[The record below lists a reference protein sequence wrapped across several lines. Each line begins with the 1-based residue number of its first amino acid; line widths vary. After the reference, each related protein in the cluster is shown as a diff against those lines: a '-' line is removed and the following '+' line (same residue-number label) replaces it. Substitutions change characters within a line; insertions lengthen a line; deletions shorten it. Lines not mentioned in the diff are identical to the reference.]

1 MTVHSAVAPEAQPA
15 TRVNP
20 VTAAVI
26 HGALENIAI
35 EMGHKLMRM
44 AYSSIIRESED
55 FGAALTDPEGG
66 QLCECKMSTP
76 LQSGPIPGYV
86 RGIRKELARRGE
98 SIGPGDVIMHNDP
111 YGGASHGPD
120 VAFCVPVFLDGQ
132 LVGFSVTTAHHLD
145 IGASTPGS
153 AGIVSAVDAYAEGLQ
168 FKAIKIIEDGRP
180 NRAVWQL
187 LRDNIRASDLVVGD
201 MEAQIKAAEI
211 GADRFLALVRQYGL
225 ETLMLAYQDL
235 MDYSERLMRNAI
247 RALPDG
253 DYAAETTID
262 GFLDDEEAKRRDLK
276 IKATLKVRGDEMT
289 VDLTGTA
296 PQVDD
301 RPINMPLEGT
311 VDCAIWL
318 TLRSILLDSAV
329 YGNVP
334 QNMGLTR
341 PIRIVA
347 PKGTLAN
354 PNFPAPVIAR
364 FCPGNALAD
373 TVMKALAQC
382 VPGQVSAGIGNLRCV
397 AFTGLYEGRHWVQ
410 MEILEGSYGGREGLD
425 GMDAV
430 DTLYANTRNNPIED
444 IELHLPLRVN
454 RYELR
459 DQAPAKGKWRGGI
472 GSIREFAFLADGAF
486 SVEGEGHKYRP
497 WGFAGGA
504 DGSTASLSLIPA
516 TGRESALPSK
526 VPYRGANCGDRL
538 KAVGPNGGGYGDPF
552 ERDPEAVLSDV
563 LDGYISTEQAEVGL
577 RRRHPGQGR
586 GPGRDRCASGERDGA
601 EIAQGR
607 PPLRAI
613 IIEAPGAKHN
623 LTVGEAPQPI
633 PGPGEA
639 LIDVAYC
646 GCNFADTMIVSG
658 TYPHPKGYPIVGG
671 LEVSGRIAALGA
683 GVSGPK
689 VGDRVAAF
697 LEEAGGFA
705 DQCVAPVERL
715 IPIPPGMALDVAAA
729 FPIQALTAWHLLHN
743 VSVTRP
749 GDVILIHAVGG
760 GVGLFATQ
768 LAVRAGA
775 DRHRNRGHEGQ
786 GGARAELWRGQGR
799 QPGGR
804 GFR

>member
-1 MTVHSAVAPEAQPA
+1 MTGA
-15 TRVNP
+15 
-20 VTAAVI
+20 I
-26 HGALENIAI
+26 IFGALENIAI

-76 LQSGPIPGYV
+76 LQSGPIPGYI
-86 RGIRKELARRGE
+86 RGILKELKRRGE
-98 SIGPGDVIMHNDP
+98 AIRPGDVIMHNDP

-120 VAFCVPVFLDGQ
+120 VAFCVPVFLDDQ
-132 LVGFSVTTAHHLD
+132 LIGFSVTTAHHLD

-168 FKAIKIIEDGRP
+168 FKAIKIIDEGRP

-211 GADRFLALVRQYGL
+211 GAERFRALVRQYGL

-235 MDYSERLMRNAI
+235 MDYSERLMRAAI

-301 RPINMPLEGT
+301 RPINMPFEGT

-334 QNMGLTR
+334 QNGGLTR
-341 PIRIVA
+341 PIHIVA

-354 PNFPAPVIAR
+354 PNFPGASDRAILS
-364 FCPGNALAD
+364 GNALAD

-397 AFTGLYEGRHWVQ
+397 AFTGLHEGRHWVQ
-410 MEILEGSYGGREGLD
+410 MEILEGSYGGRQGID

-444 IELHLPLRVN
+444 IESHLPLRVN

-459 DQAPAKGKWRGGI
+459 DLSPAKGEWRGGI
-472 GSIREFAFLADGAF
+472 GSVREFAFLSDGAF

-497 WGFAGGA
+497 WGFAGGEE
-504 DGSTASLSLIPA
+504 GSTAGLSLHQSERGRNGSSVESSLS
-516 TGRESALPSK
+516 RSK
-526 VPYRGANCGDRL
+526 PRRPLGGDWTERRRLRQSLRTRSRGGAERHARRLYFGEAGAN
-538 KAVGPNGGGYGDPF
+538 
-552 ERDPEAVLSDV
+552 
-563 LDGYISTEQAEVGL
+563 GL
-577 RRRHPGQGR
+577 WRRHPRQGAGR
-586 GPGRDRCASGERDGA
+586 GRDRRASGDRAHE
-601 EIAQGR
+601 EIATAAI
-607 PPLRAI
+607 LRAI
-613 IIEAPGAKHN
+613 IIDAPGLKNN
-623 LTVGEAPQPI
+623 LRVGDAPPPI

-646 GCNFADTMIVSG
+646 GCNFADTMIASG

-671 LEVSGRIAALGA
+671 LEVSGRIAALGP
-683 GVSGPK
+683 GVTGVK

-697 LEEAGGFA
+697 LEDAGGFA
-705 DQCVAPVERL
+705 DQCVARGRAPDPDSRGHEAR
-715 IPIPPGMALDVAAA
+715 
-729 FPIQALTAWHLLHN
+729 H
-743 VSVTRP
+743 R
-749 GDVILIHAVGG
+749 G
-760 GVGLFATQ
+760 GVSDPGAHRVASAPQCQRDQTGRRHPDPRHRRRRRL
-768 LAVRAGA
+768 VRNPARRA
-775 DRHRNRGHEGQ
+775 RWRDRHRNRGHERQ
-786 GGARAELWRGQGR
+786 GGARPGVWRGEGR